1 MKKTII
7 CNIPMREKIAS
18 VVYSSDDQSIPV
30 SDKEFRFPINSYL
43 SQTLNADDE
52 IKVILLAKRDGNE
65 FTQNNIEIY
74 KDEIENICVEI
85 GVKNEVA
92 IIDTDFSQN
101 KETHEL
107 LMGKI
112 IDDIDEGSH
121 IFVDITY
128 GPKDLPVVIFTAL
141 GFAEKFLRCDIDNIV
156 YGQAEFDGNR
166 VIGSKIC
173 DMIPLYYLSSVTNT
187 IKCEEPDKARQML
200 KSLLSI

>member
-1 MKKTII
+1 
-7 CNIPMREKIAS
+7 MREKIAS

-30 SDKEFRFPINSYL
+30 SDKAFRFPINSYL
-43 SQTLNADDE
+43 SQTLKADDE

-65 FTQNNIEIY
+65 FTQNNIEKY
-74 KDEIENICVEI
+74 KNEIEDICENI
-85 GVKNEVA
+85 GVKYDFSV
-92 IIDTDFSQN
+92 IDTDFSQN
-101 KETHEL
+101 KETHEV

-112 IDDIDEGSH
+112 IDEIDDESH

-128 GPKDLPVVIFTAL
+128 GPKDLPVVIFSSL
-141 GFAEKFLRCDIDNIV
+141 GFAERFLKCDIDNIV
-156 YGQAEFDGNR
+156 YGQAEFDGDK

-187 IKCEEPDKARQML
+187 IKCDEPDKARQML

>member
-30 SDKEFRFPINSYL
+30 SDKAFRFPINSYL
-43 SQTLNADDE
+43 SQTLKADDE

-65 FTQNNIEIY
+65 FTQNNIEKY
-74 KDEIENICVEI
+74 KNEIEDICENI
-85 GVKNEVA
+85 GVKYDFSV
-92 IIDTDFSQN
+92 IDTDFSQN
-101 KETHEL
+101 KETHEV

-112 IDDIDEGSH
+112 IDEIDDESH

-128 GPKDLPVVIFTAL
+128 GPKDLPVVIFSSL
-141 GFAEKFLRCDIDNIV
+141 GFAERFLKCDIDNIV
-156 YGQAEFDGNR
+156 YGQAEFDGDK

-187 IKCEEPDKARQML
+187 IKCDEPDKARQML

>member
-30 SDKEFRFPINSYL
+30 SDKAFRFPINSYL
-43 SQTLNADDE
+43 SQTLKADDE

-65 FTQNNIEIY
+65 FTQNNIEKY
-74 KDEIENICVEI
+74 KNEIEDICENI
-85 GVKNEVA
+85 GVKYDFSV
-92 IIDTDFSQN
+92 IYTDFSQN
-101 KETHEL
+101 KETHEV

-112 IDDIDEGSH
+112 IDEIDDESH

-128 GPKDLPVVIFTAL
+128 GPKDLPVVIFSSL
-141 GFAEKFLRCDIDNIV
+141 GFAERFLKCDIDNIV
-156 YGQAEFDGNR
+156 YGQAEFDGDK

-187 IKCEEPDKARQML
+187 IKCDEPDKARQML

>member
-30 SDKEFRFPINSYL
+30 SDKAFRFPINSYL
-43 SQTLNADDE
+43 SQTLITDDE

-65 FTQNNIEIY
+65 FTQNNIEKY
-74 KDEIENICVEI
+74 KKEIEDICENI
-85 GVKNEVA
+85 GVKYDFSV
-92 IIDTDFSQN
+92 IDTDFSQN
-101 KETHEL
+101 KETHEV

-112 IDDIDEGSH
+112 IDEIDNESH

-141 GFAEKFLRCDIDNIV
+141 GFAEKFLKCDVDNIV
-156 YGQAEFDGNR
+156 YGQAEFDGDK

-187 IKCEEPDKARQML
+187 IKCDEPDKARQML
-200 KSLLSI
+200 KTLLSM

>member
-30 SDKEFRFPINSYL
+30 SDKAFRFPINSYL
-43 SQTLNADDE
+43 SQTLITDDE

-65 FTQNNIEIY
+65 FTQNNIEKY
-74 KDEIENICVEI
+74 KKEIEDICENI
-85 GVKNEVA
+85 GVKYDFSV
-92 IIDTDFSQN
+92 IDTDFSQN
-101 KETHEL
+101 KETHEV

-112 IDDIDEGSH
+112 IDEIDNESH

-141 GFAEKFLRCDIDNIV
+141 GFAEKFLKCDVDNIV
-156 YGQAEFDGNR
+156 YGQAEFDGDK

-187 IKCEEPDKARQML
+187 IKCDKPDKARQML
-200 KSLLSI
+200 KTLLSM